1 MRIKLSENPRPDF
14 VIVAARNAESTA
26 AIPRG
31 TPIVLNLSS
40 APQPT
45 SGADGFAAGYEDG
58 LQVVLPSTAG
68 ANPTALFPFG
78 VAVDTIANGQLGEAL
93 VFGVVAYA
101 LVVRATRAAST
112 DSWSASATSSSAGGF
127 LLSID
132 TVNNAFRTYAPSS
145 ISLANASSIVTS
157 GGIDIQKLNAQ
168 AVMLDSMATFS
179 ASASATSDT
188 RTIALVGYRAFIR
201 MM

>member
-1 MRIKLSENPRPDF
+1 MRMKLSENPRPDSIIMA
-14 VIVAARNAESTA
+14 VRNSESTA

-31 TPIVLNLSS
+31 TPVILNLSS
-40 APQPT
+40 AAQPT

-58 LQVVLPSTAG
+58 LQVVLPSTA
-68 ANPTALFPFG
+68 AASPTALFNYG
-78 VAVDTIANGQLGEAL
+78 VSVDVIPNGQVGESL
-93 VFGVVAYA
+93 IFGVVAFA

-127 LLSID
+127 LLSVD
-132 TVNNAFRTYAPSS
+132 TVNNVFRTYAPSS
-145 ISLANASSIVTS
+145 ISLANASSIVTT
-157 GGIDIQKLNAQ
+157 GGIDIQKLNAN

-188 RTIALVGYRAFIR
+188 RTVALVGYRAFVR